1 MRSLVDHQDVVSGLR
16 KRAADD
22 RAAESS
28 ADDAI
33 SHAVHVRLLF

>member
-1 MRSLVDHQDVVSGLR
+1 LR
-16 KRAADD
+16 ESAADD

-33 SHAVHVRLLF
+33 SHSVNVRLLF

>member
-1 MRSLVDHQDVVSGLR
+1 MRALIDHQNVVPGLS
-16 KRAADD
+16 KRATDD

-33 SHAVHVRLLF
+33 SHSVNVRLLI